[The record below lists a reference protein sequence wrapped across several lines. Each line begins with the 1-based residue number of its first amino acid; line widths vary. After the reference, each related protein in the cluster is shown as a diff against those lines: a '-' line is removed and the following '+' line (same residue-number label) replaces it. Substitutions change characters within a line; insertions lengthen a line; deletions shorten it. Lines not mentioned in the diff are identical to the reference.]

1 MRLFDAI
8 FNNTT
13 NGLLLTDHEGV
24 IQRVNDTFLRRTG
37 YVAADLVG
45 KPAGFFDTQEDYGE
59 HFQESLW
66 DALHE
71 QGEWRG
77 RIWNRAKN
85 GKLYASWLK
94 VVPITDVA
102 ITPEIIS
109 NAATQ
114 TAPPHN
120 AKRTILHYLGIY
132 SEIDIHDEESL
143 EARHQAINYDSLT
156 HLPNVL
162 LFKEK
167 LIATQAL
174 MKRYATRFA
183 VLYVSLDRFS
193 PINSLLGYPIGD
205 ELLRQVSERLLNRVR
220 QVDMLARVGGDEFV
234 MVLADI
240 KTLADVSHVARN
252 VLRWLQ
258 MPFSIQ
264 SHTLTVAVHLGIS
277 VYPDDSKEVDTLI
290 GQAKEAMLRARH
302 TDNGEFC
309 FYTNEEEMMKQGT
322 AKHG

>member
-24 IQRVNDTFLRRTG
+24 IERVNDTFLRRTG
-37 YVAADLVG
+37 YVAEDLIG
-45 KPAGFFDTQEDYGE
+45 KLARFFDVQDEHGE
-59 HFQESLW
+59 NFQESLW
-66 DALHE
+66 DALNEH
-71 QGEWRG
+71 GEWRG
-77 RIWNRAKN
+77 KIWNRTKN

-94 VVPITDVA
+94 VVPITNLDISPA
-102 ITPEIIS
+102 IIANHEAEIETTEP
-109 NAATQ
+109 NDT
-114 TAPPHN
+114 N
-120 AKRTILHYLGIY
+120 EKTIIHYLGIY
-132 SEIDIHDEESL
+132 SEIDIHGEESL
-143 EARHQAINYDSLT
+143 ETRHQAINYDSLT
-156 HLPNVL
+156 HLPNIL

-220 QVDMLARVGGDEFV
+220 QVDMLARVEGDEFV

-264 SHTLTVAVHLGIS
+264 SHTLTVTVHLGIS
-277 VYPDDSKEVDTLI
+277 VYPDDSKGVDTLI
-290 GQAKEAMLRARH
+290 EQAKEAMLRARQ
-302 TDNGEFC
+302 TDNGEFS
-309 FYTNEEEMMKQGT
+309 FYTNAENIIQ
-322 AKHG
+322 